1 MERFN
6 CMPLPKTDY
15 HEDSKKLSRSVV
27 EMWLEDL
34 VLENIVA
41 GNQTLTMFGEET
53 FSHFTAFCQR
63 CKLHC
68 DTIISAVKL
77 GIAIKRLNLGG
88 ITKGTESRGKLP
100 NVFNINRLKA
110 ELKIPDIEDVEVD
123 PEFSAAVNR

>member
-6 CMPLPKTDY
+6 SMPLPRTDY

-34 VLENIVA
+34 VLENLA
-41 GNQTLTMFGEET
+41 SNNQTLTMFGDDAYL
-53 FSHFTAFCQR
+53 HFTTFCQK

-68 DTIISAVKL
+68 DTISALKL
-77 GIAIKRLNLGG
+77 GVAIKRLNLRG
-88 ITKGTESRGKLP
+88 ITKGTMSRGRQP
-100 NVFNINRLKA
+100 NVYNISLLKA
-110 ELKIPDIEDVEVD
+110 ELNIPDVEEAEVD